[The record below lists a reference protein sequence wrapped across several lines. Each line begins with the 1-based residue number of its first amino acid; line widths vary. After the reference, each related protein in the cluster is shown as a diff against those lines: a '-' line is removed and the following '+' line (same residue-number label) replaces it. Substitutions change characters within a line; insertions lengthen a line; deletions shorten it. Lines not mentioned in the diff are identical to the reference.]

1 MKNVHII
8 INKVSILLLMVI
20 AVLICTATITACA
33 GHDDEVIKKK
43 ETPNVIDG
51 DDDDDDGDDNGKGN
65 GGKDDGGENG
75 DGGNGGDGGDGD
87 GGDGNDG
94 DGGDGDGGN
103 GGDGGDGGDGD
114 IKAYITDTLVYA
126 LYPTL
131 TNYNFVY
138 PSTDPFGNEVML
150 SGTITV
156 NRRILSDKRG
166 DGLVLYNHYTIFK
179 DEECPSKGYLDIP
192 GLLNTTLMSNRLIII
207 SPDYYGFGETADKMQ
222 AYCIP
227 TANAHASVD
236 ALIAARQLL
245 KKGGFEWDE
254 DELLN
259 IGYSQGGQT
268 AIAVLRLI
276 DEQYPD
282 IHITRTLAG
291 GGPYDMGE
299 TYRQFLKG
307 DKTGMPSTIIS
318 VLLAYN
324 EYYRLGLPRSS
335 MFVEPT
341 LSHIDDWLLSKKL
354 NVLQIDTKVGSKGL
368 ESYIAP
374 DLFDLDSEVS
384 RKVMNALNSESL
396 CQGWRLRQGENILLV
411 HHTKDAIV
419 PIENTQN
426 LYNFLQAQGTG
437 NVELQTVNFLSLGV
451 GQINHVTGAAA
462 FLTYIN
468 RWIRQHY
475 GY

>member
-179 DEECPSKGYLDIP
+179 DEDCPSKGYLDIP